1 MGSWMLIVVGLA
13 ALIAGAELVLRA
25 GTRLAARLGVSPLVI
40 GLTVVSIGTS
50 TPELAVGVDAVWVG
64 AGDLAVGNI
73 AGTNLVNLLLILGLS
88 ALLRPLTLHGQ
99 ILRFDLPM
107 MALAAISVLLM
118 TLDRTLSR
126 TDGVLLVAIALI
138 YTAVILRVSRRES
151 ASVRAEYEA
160 EYAPPPRPSPKGRLV
175 DIVLLV
181 AGIAVVVLGA
191 HGLVGGSVE
200 LAQQL
205 GVSDALIGLT
215 IVSIGTSAPELV
227 TTLIATARNERD
239 VAVGNLIGSSVYNIA
254 FILGVTTLTA
264 PGGITVSEQLVQV
277 DLPLMTAAVLL
288 CIPVFLSGRRVHRFE
303 GGLFVV
309 LYLGYL
315 VWLLMTRT

>member
-1 MGSWMLIVVGLA
+1 MLIVVGLA

-40 GLTVVSIGTS
+40 GLTVVSISTS

-138 YTAVILRVSRRES
+138 YTAVILRVSRQES

-175 DIVLLV
+175 DTVLLV
-181 AGIAVVVLGA
+181 AGIAVVVVGA
-191 HGLVGGSVE
+191 HGLVGGSVD
-200 LAQQL
+200 LAHQL

-239 VAVGNLIGSSVYNIA
+239 VAIGNLIGSSVYNIA
-254 FILGVTTLTA
+254 LILGVTTLTA
-264 PGGITVSEQLVQV
+264 PDGITVSEQLVQV

-309 LYLGYL
+309 LDLGYL

>member
-160 EYAPPPRPSPKGRLV
+160 EYAAPPRPSPKGRLV
-175 DIVLLV
+175 DTVLLV

-227 TTLIATARNERD
+227 TTLIAPCETNVTWRSETLSAP
-239 VAVGNLIGSSVYNIA
+239 VS
-254 FILGVTTLTA
+254 TTLR
-264 PGGITVSEQLVQV
+264 SS
-277 DLPLMTAAVLL
+277 
-288 CIPVFLSGRRVHRFE
+288 SG
-303 GGLFVV
+303 
-309 LYLGYL
+309 
-315 VWLLMTRT
+315 

>member
-1 MGSWMLIVVGLA
+1 MGSWTLIVVGLA

-50 TPELAVGVDAVWVG
+50 APELAVGVDAVWVG

-107 MALAAISVLLM
+107 MALAAISLLLM

-160 EYAPPPRPSPKGRLV
+160 EYAPPPEPSPKGKLV

-181 AGIAVVVLGA
+181 AGIAVVVVGA
-191 HGLVGGSVE
+191 HGLVGGSVD

-227 TTLIATARNERD
+227 TTLVATVRNDRD

-315 VWLLMTRT
+315 LWLLMTRT

>member
-1 MGSWMLIVVGLA
+1 MLIVVGLA

>member
-50 TPELAVGVDAVWVG
+50 APELAVGVDAVWVG

-107 MALAAISVLLM
+107 MALAAISLLLM

-138 YTAVILRVSRRES
+138 YTAVILRVSRREL

-160 EYAPPPRPSPKGRLV
+160 EYAPPPRPSPKGKLV

-191 HGLVGGSVE
+191 HGLVGGSVD

-227 TTLIATARNERD
+227 TTLVATVRNDRD

-315 VWLLMTRT
+315 LWLLTTRT